1 MGNQSELTNFNNKLI
16 LPKTIIKIFP
26 KIIINNYLNEKYKQY
41 INIIKFINQSKKS
54 TNKNLYSKKK
64 QKNYMTLSILNCI
77 NFKTINNIKK
87 QWSINIRIILREI
100 LIIKC
105 KCHIVKSI
113 MRENQTIITKHH
125 TPYKNKIVCFLII
138 MLVKLH
144 QA

>member
-26 KIIINNYLNEKYKQY
+26 KITINNYLNKKYKQY
-41 INIIKFINQSKKS
+41 TNIIKFINQSKKS

-77 NFKTINNIKK
+77 NFKIINNIKK
-87 QWSINIRIILREI
+87 QWSINIRIILRGI

-113 MRENQTIITKHH
+113 MRENSNDN
-125 TPYKNKIVCFLII
+125 NKTSSPIQKQNSLFSYYYVS
-138 MLVKLH
+138 
-144 QA
+144 